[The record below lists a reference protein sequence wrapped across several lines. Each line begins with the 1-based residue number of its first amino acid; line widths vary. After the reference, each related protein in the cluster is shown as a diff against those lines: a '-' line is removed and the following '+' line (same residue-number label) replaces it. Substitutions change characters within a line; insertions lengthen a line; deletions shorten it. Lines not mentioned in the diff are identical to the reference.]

1 MYKTTPLEEVMA
13 ALPAKRRKAIEAK
26 GQELLERIDRRVT
39 LAELRKGRKVS
50 QAKLAETLGVK
61 QMQVS
66 RLEKR
71 KDPRLST
78 LRRSIEALGGHLTMI
93 ATFPNQEPM
102 VLVAESDSK
111 SRNSTRPARER
122 VDA

>member
-1 MYKTTPLEEVMA
+1 MYKTIPLEKVMA
-13 ALPAKRRKAIEAK
+13 SLPAERREAIETK
-26 GQELLERIDRRVT
+26 GRELLEKIDRRAT
-39 LAELRKGRKVS
+39 LAEMRKSRKIS
-50 QAKLAETLGVK
+50 QAKLAEALGVK

-78 LRRSIEALGGHLTMI
+78 LRRSIEALGGKLTMI

-102 VLVAESDSK
+102 VLV
-111 SRNSTRPARER
+111 
-122 VDA
+122 VDGEAKRRGGR

>member
-1 MYKTTPLEEVMA
+1 MYKPIPFEEVMA
-13 ALPAKRRKAIEAK
+13 ALPAKRREAIEAK
-26 GQELLERIDRRVT
+26 GQQLLEKIDRRVT
-39 LAELRKGRKVS
+39 LAEIRKSRKVS

-78 LRRSIEALGGHLTMI
+78 LRRSIEALGGQLTMI

-102 VLVAESDSK
+102 VLVADSTVK
-111 SRNSTRPARER
+111 SRKPQRARQES
-122 VDA
+122 A

>member
-1 MYKTTPLEEVMA
+1 MYKTIPLEDVMA
-13 ALPAKRRKAIEAK
+13 ELPPERREAIEAR
-26 GQELLERIDRRVT
+26 GQELLAKIDRRVT
-39 LAELRKGRKVS
+39 LAEMRKSKKIS
-50 QAKLAETLGVK
+50 QTKLAEALGVK

-78 LRRSIEALGGHLTMI
+78 LRRSIEALGGQLTMI

-102 VLVAESDSK
+102 VLVASSEG
-111 SRNSTRPARER
+111 RRQRT
-122 VDA
+122 

>member
-1 MYKTTPLEEVMA
+1 MYRTIPLNDVMA
-13 ALPAKRRKAIEAK
+13 ALPSKRRRAIEAR
-26 GQELLERIDRRVT
+26 GQELLQKIDRRVT
-39 LAELRKGRKVS
+39 LAQMRKSQKVS
-50 QAKLAETLGVK
+50 QAKLAEALGVK

-78 LRRSIEALGGHLTMI
+78 LRRSIEALGGQLTMI

-102 VLVAESDSK
+102 VLVAESRK
-111 SRNSTRPARER
+111 SPE
-122 VDA
+122 

>member
-1 MYKTTPLEEVMA
+1 MYKTVPLEQVMA

-26 GQELLERIDRRVT
+26 GQQLLEKIDRHAT
-39 LAELRKGRKVS
+39 LAEIRKSRKIS

-78 LRRSIEALGGHLTMI
+78 LRRSIEALGGQLTMI
-93 ATFPNQEPM
+93 ATFPNQEPL
-102 VLVAESDSK
+102 VLVADGGTK
-111 SRNSTRPARER
+111 SRRSQSERQEPA
-122 VDA
+122 